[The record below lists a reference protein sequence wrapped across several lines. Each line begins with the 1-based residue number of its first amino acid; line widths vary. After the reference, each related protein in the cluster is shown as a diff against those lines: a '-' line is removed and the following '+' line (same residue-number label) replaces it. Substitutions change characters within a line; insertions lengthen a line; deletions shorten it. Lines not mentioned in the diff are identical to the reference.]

1 MYFFLNKCTKK
12 NSSNRSP
19 IVTCIL
25 LKLRMT
31 KIENFGIGDQTL
43 DNFREFMQM
52 VEGTE
57 VDYNLLC
64 PVCLDVLFR
73 PHWLDPC
80 LHIFCEPC
88 LRRLSLARINTCP
101 VCRAPIQKCIFNEG
115 KYLCNSALFLNNCI
129 ILSLNQTHVFII
141 ICFQSSMIQL
151 RTKIWTPHLKD

>member
-1 MYFFLNKCTKK
+1 M
-12 NSSNRSP
+12 
-19 IVTCIL
+19 TCIL

-52 VEGTE
+52 VEGNDEWESDEEHDENE
-57 VDYNLLC
+57 VSSLQQIDFNLQC

-88 LRRLSLARINTCP
+88 LRRLSLARINNCP
-101 VCRAPIQKCIFNEG
+101 VCRAPIQECIFNEG
-115 KYLCNSALFLNNCI
+115 LLMLV
-129 ILSLNQTHVFII
+129 SLNQTHVFII
-141 ICFQSSMIQL
+141 ICF
-151 RTKIWTPHLKD
+151 